1 LLIEEKEE
9 EEKDLTYIKYFV
21 HVFVCAVGKSL
32 YLVISA

>member
-1 LLIEEKEE
+1 LLIEEKE